1 MKTQL
6 DCFPCL
12 IGQALNTAKKVAAE
26 KEKIHTI
33 LKQVCLFLPTMSLD
47 VTPSEFGREVYRIVS
62 SVTGITDPFQDIKKL
77 HTQQALKLYPK
88 LKKQI
93 QSSEDPLMTAIR
105 ISIAG
110 NVIDFG
116 TPEKFDMEK
125 DLETIL
131 KMDFAVNHYEAFCK
145 ALKEADTILFIGD
158 NAGETVFD
166 SLLIEELGKPVTYAV
181 RERPI
186 INDATFEDAVE
197 AGIDKVAEIFSSGCD
212 APGCILSLCSD
223 KFLELYHSVDL
234 IISKGQGNYE
244 GLSDEIRPIFFLL
257 KAKCSV
263 VASDIGVP
271 QGSIILKKANNF
283 DECLSPYSCSF

>member
-12 IGQALNTAKKVAAE
+12 LSQALNTAKMVKTE
-26 KEKIHTI
+26 KEKIHNI

-62 SVTGITDPFQDIKKL
+62 TVTGIKDPFQEIKTQ
-77 HTQQALKLYPK
+77 HTNQALQLYPK
-88 LKKQI
+88 LKALI
-93 QSSEDPLMTAIR
+93 RSSEDPVLTAIR

-116 TPEKFDMEK
+116 TNAKFDMEK
-125 DLETIL
+125 DLEVIL
-131 KMDFAVNHYEAFCK
+131 KMDFAIDHYLAFCK
-145 ALKEADTILFIGD
+145 ALNEANTILFIGD

-166 SLLIEELGKPVTYAV
+166 RLLIEELGKPVKYAV

-186 INDATFEDAVE
+186 INDAIFEDAVE

-212 APGCILSLCSD
+212 APGCILSLCSE
-223 KFLELYHSVDL
+223 KFLELYREADF

-244 GLSDEIRPIFFLL
+244 GLSDEDRPIFFLL
-257 KAKCSV
+257 KAKCPV
-263 VASDIGVP
+263 VSGDIGVRE
-271 QGSIILKKANNF
+271 GSIILKKAHPF
-283 DECLSPYSCSF
+283 D

>member
-1 MKTQL
+1 MN
-6 DCFPCL
+6 
-12 IGQALNTAKKVAAE
+12 QALNTAKIVAAE
-26 KEKIHTI
+26 KEKIHKVM
-33 LKQVCLFLPTMSLD
+33 KQICLFLPTMSLD

-62 SVTGITDPFQDIKKL
+62 TVTGIKDPFREMKTQ
-77 HTQQALKLYPK
+77 HTQQALRLYPK
-88 LKKQI
+88 LKELI
-93 QSSEDPLMTAIR
+93 LSSEDPLLTAIR

-116 TPEKFDMEK
+116 TTQKFDMEK
-125 DLETIL
+125 DLDEIL
-131 KMDFAVNHYEAFCK
+131 KMDFAINHYLEFCEALNK
-145 ALKEADTILFIGD
+145 ANTILFIGD

-166 SLLIEELGKPVTYAV
+166 RLLIEKLGKPVMYAV

-186 INDATFEDAVE
+186 INDAIFEDAVE

-223 KFLELYHSVDL
+223 EFLELYNSAEL

-244 GLSDEIRPIFFLL
+244 GLSDEHRPIFFLL

-263 VASDIGVP
+263 VAADIGVP
-271 QGSIILKKANNF
+271 QGSILLKRANI
-283 DECLSPYSCSF
+283 

>member
-1 MKTQL
+1 VKTQL

-12 IGQALNTAKKVAAE
+12 VSQALNTAKMITPE
-26 KEKIHTI
+26 KEKIQNI
-33 LKQVCLFLPTMSLD
+33 MNRVCLFLPTKTLD

-62 SVTGITDPFQDIKKL
+62 SVTGIEDPFREIKKL
-77 HTQQALKLYPK
+77 HTKQALQLYPK
-88 LKKQI
+88 LKALI
-93 QSSEDPLMTAIR
+93 RSSEDPLLTAIR

-116 TPEKFDMEK
+116 TTAKFDMEK

-131 KMDFAVNHYEAFCK
+131 KMDFAVYHYLEFCK
-145 ALKEADTILFIGD
+145 ALNEANTILFIGD

-166 SLLIEELGKPVTYAV
+166 RLLIEELGKPVTYAV

-186 INDATFEDAVE
+186 INDAIYEDAVE

-212 APGCILSLCSD
+212 APGCILHMCSD
-223 KFLELYHSVDL
+223 EFLELYNSAEL

-244 GLSDEIRPIFFLL
+244 GLSDEHRPIFFLL
-257 KAKCSV
+257 KAKCPV

-271 QGSIILKKANNF
+271 LGSIILKITRI
-283 DECLSPYSCSF
+283 

>member
-12 IGQALNTAKKVAAE
+12 ISQALNTAKIVTTE
-26 KEKIHTI
+26 KEKIHKVM
-33 LKQVCLFLPTMSLD
+33 KQVCLFLPTMSLD
-47 VTPSEFGREVYRIVS
+47 VTPSEFGREVYWIVS
-62 SVTGITDPFQDIKKL
+62 TVTGIKDPFREMKKL
-77 HTQQALKLYPK
+77 HTKQALRLYPK
-88 LKKQI
+88 LKDLI
-93 QSSEDPLMTAIR
+93 LCSEDPLLMAIR

-116 TPEKFDMEK
+116 TTQKFDMEK
-125 DLETIL
+125 DLDAML
-131 KMDFAVNHYEAFCK
+131 KMDFAVNHYQAFCK
-145 ALKEADTILFIGD
+145 ALNEASTILFIGD

-166 SLLIEELGKPVTYAV
+166 RLLIEKLGKPVTYAV

-186 INDATFEDAVE
+186 INDAIFEDAVE

-223 KFLELYHSVDL
+223 EFLELYNSAEL

-244 GLSDEIRPIFFLL
+244 GLSDEHRPIFFLL
-257 KAKCSV
+257 KAKCHV
-263 VASDIGVP
+263 VAADIGVP
-271 QGSIILKKANNF
+271 QGSMVLKKANI
-283 DECLSPYSCSF
+283 

>member
-6 DCFPCL
+6 ECFSCL
-12 IGQALNTAKKVAAE
+12 ISQAFNTTKMVTAE
-26 KEKIHTI
+26 KKKIHTI
-33 LKQVCLFLPTMSLD
+33 MKQVCLFLPTMSLN

-62 SVTGITDPFQDIKKL
+62 FVTGIIDPFKDIKKL
-77 HTQQALKLYPK
+77 HTQQALQLYPK
-88 LKKQI
+88 LKELI

-116 TPEKFDMEK
+116 TPEKFDIEK

-131 KMDFAVNHYEAFCK
+131 KMDFSVNHYLAFCE
-145 ALKEADTILFIGD
+145 ALNEANTILFIGD

-166 SLLIEELGKPVTYAV
+166 RLLIEQLGKPVTYAV

-186 INDATFEDAVE
+186 INDAIFEDAVE
-197 AGIDKVAEIFSSGCD
+197 AGINKVAEILSSGCD
-212 APGCILSLCSD
+212 APGCILSLCSE

-271 QGSIILKKANNF
+271 QGSIVLKKANI
-283 DECLSPYSCSF
+283 

>member
-6 DCFPCL
+6 ECFPCL
-12 IGQALNTAKKVAAE
+12 ISQALNTAKIVTTE
-26 KEKIHTI
+26 KDKIHEV

-47 VTPSEFGREVYRIVS
+47 VTPSDFGREVYGIVS
-62 SVTGITDPFQDIKKL
+62 TVTGIKDPFREMKKL
-77 HTQQALKLYPK
+77 HTKQALRLYPK
-88 LKKQI
+88 LKDLI
-93 QSSEDPLMTAIR
+93 LCSEDPLLTALR

-116 TPEKFDMEK
+116 TTQKFDMEK
-125 DLETIL
+125 DLDAIL
-131 KMDFAVNHYEAFCK
+131 KMDFAVNHYLAFCK
-145 ALKEADTILFIGD
+145 ALNEASKILFIGD

-166 SLLIEELGKPVTYAV
+166 RLLIEKLGKPVTYAV

-186 INDATFEDAVE
+186 INDAIYEDAVE

-223 KFLELYHSVDL
+223 DFLELYNSAEL

-244 GLSDEIRPIFFLL
+244 GLSDEHRPIFFLL
-257 KAKCSV
+257 KAKCRV
-263 VASDIGVP
+263 VAGDIGVP
-271 QGSIILKKANNF
+271 QGSILLKKANI
-283 DECLSPYSCSF
+283 

>member
-12 IGQALNTAKKVAAE
+12 ISQALNTAKIVTTE
-26 KEKIHTI
+26 KEKIHKVM
-33 LKQVCLFLPTMSLD
+33 KQVCLFLPTMSLD
-47 VTPSEFGREVYRIVS
+47 VTPSEFGREVYWIVS
-62 SVTGITDPFQDIKKL
+62 TVTGIKDPFREMKKL
-77 HTQQALKLYPK
+77 HTKQALRLYPK
-88 LKKQI
+88 LKDLI
-93 QSSEDPLMTAIR
+93 LCSEDPLLMAIR

-116 TPEKFDMEK
+116 TTQKFDMEK
-125 DLETIL
+125 DLDAML
-131 KMDFAVNHYEAFCK
+131 KMDFAVNHYQAFCK
-145 ALKEADTILFIGD
+145 ALNEASTILFIGD

-166 SLLIEELGKPVTYAV
+166 RLLIEKLGKSVTYAV

-186 INDATFEDAVE
+186 INDAIFEDAVE

-223 KFLELYHSVDL
+223 EFLELYNSAEL

-244 GLSDEIRPIFFLL
+244 GLSDEHRPIFFLL
-257 KAKCSV
+257 KAKCHV
-263 VASDIGVP
+263 VAADIGVP
-271 QGSIILKKANNF
+271 QGSVVLKKANI
-283 DECLSPYSCSF
+283 

>member
-12 IGQALNTAKKVAAE
+12 ITQALNTAKMITSE
-26 KEKIHTI
+26 KEKIHAI
-33 LKQVCLFLPTMSLD
+33 LNQVCLFLPTMSLD
-47 VTPSEFGREVYRIVS
+47 VTPSDFGRKVYRIVS
-62 SVTGITDPFQDIKKL
+62 TVTGIADPFKDIKKL
-77 HTQQALKLYPK
+77 HTKQALQLYPK
-88 LKKQI
+88 LKELI

-116 TPEKFDMEK
+116 TNAKFDIEK

-131 KMDFAVNHYEAFCK
+131 KMDFAVNHYSAFCEALSK
-145 ALKEADTILFIGD
+145 ASTILFIGD

-166 SLLIEELGKPVTYAV
+166 SLLIEELGKPVSYAV

-186 INDATFEDAVE
+186 INDAIYEDALE
-197 AGIDKVAEIFSSGCD
+197 AGIDKVAEILSSGCD
-212 APGCILSLCSD
+212 APGCLLSLCSD
-223 KFLELYHSVDL
+223 EFLKLYNSSDL
-234 IISKGQGNYE
+234 IVSKGQGNYE
-244 GLSDEIRPIFFLL
+244 GLSDEQRPIFFLL

-263 VASDIGVP
+263 VASDIGVKE
-271 QGSIILKKANNF
+271 GSIILKKANI
-283 DECLSPYSCSF
+283 